1 MAATRS
7 SSSSA
12 FCPVPLSAPPPPPL
26 SLVGPKLHS
35 QRRAR
40 CEQRRRPAPR
50 PPQDHPTKT
59 SLHMLLIRRQ
69 RRGGWRMTQT
79 AQSTACLVTSY
90 QIFGKKSQVETGGS
104 PRLGPPPCGSSE
116 TEKRGENKG
125 RRSSLQRQEPW
136 SLFRPPPLL
145 LQSGAG
151 RRRRKTAQQ
160 SAPPLAGNTRPISP
174 PPPQAREQLF

>member
-1 MAATRS
+1 
-7 SSSSA
+7 
-12 FCPVPLSAPPPPPL
+12 
-26 SLVGPKLHS
+26 
-35 QRRAR
+35 
-40 CEQRRRPAPR
+40 
-50 PPQDHPTKT
+50 
-59 SLHMLLIRRQ
+59 
-69 RRGGWRMTQT
+69 MTQT

-174 PPPQAREQLF
+174 PPPRPASSFFREIQTLPPIALGPARPTSPQIGRLSKRTLLLLLLLLLLSQPRSTRTQPWKALDRKPPWLFFLC